1 MARRRRA
8 SDAPVAAVSVPR
20 ITPPGRAWHPLT
32 AALDLLFT
40 YGTLMRG
47 FRLHDLIEERAEWVG
62 EGRVMGR
69 LIDLGRYPG
78 ALADDRAVIHGEVYR
93 LRAAEHWTALD
104 SAEGPQYHRSRVA
117 VRMADGRSVEAYMYW
132 YRGPLDRGL
141 PIPGGDYRAHAPA
154 RSIHRHA
161 TL

>member
-1 MARRRRA
+1 M
-8 SDAPVAAVSVPR
+8 
-20 ITPPGRAWHPLT
+20 LN
-32 AALDLLFT
+32 LLFT

-47 FRLHDLIEERAEWVG
+47 FRLHALVADRAEWVS
-62 EGRVMGR
+62 EGSVSGR

-78 ALADDRAVIHGEVYR
+78 ALPDDRAVIRGEVYR
-93 LRAAEHWTALD
+93 LRTAEHWTALD

-117 VRMADGRSVEAYMYW
+117 VRMTDGRPVEAYIYW

-154 RSIHRHA
+154 HSIHRHA

>member
-1 MARRRRA
+1 
-8 SDAPVAAVSVPR
+8 VPR
-20 ITPPGRAWHPLT
+20 ITPPGRASHAH
-32 AALDLLFT
+32 AATPDLLFA

-47 FRLHDLIEERAEWVG
+47 FPLHALMAERAEWVG
-62 EGRVMGR
+62 EGSVSGR

-78 ALADDRAVIHGEVYR
+78 ALPDDRAVIRGEVYR

-104 SAEGPQYHRSRVA
+104 SAEGPQYHRSRAA
-117 VRMADGRSVEAYMYW
+117 VRMADGPPVEAYIYW

-154 RSIHRHA
+154 HSIHRHA

>member
-1 MARRRRA
+1 
-8 SDAPVAAVSVPR
+8 VGAAVSGPR
-20 ITPPGRAWHPLT
+20 RLGPPGRAWHPP
-32 AALDLLFT
+32 ASVLDLLFT

-47 FRLHDLIEERAEWVG
+47 FRLHAVVAERAEWVG
-62 EGRVMGR
+62 EGCVTGR

-78 ALADDRAVIHGEVYR
+78 ALPDDRGVIRGEVYR
-93 LRAAEHWTALD
+93 LHAAEHWTALD

-117 VRMADGRSVEAYMYW
+117 VRMTDGRSVEAYIYW

>member
-1 MARRRRA
+1 
-8 SDAPVAAVSVPR
+8 
-20 ITPPGRAWHPLT
+20 
-32 AALDLLFT
+32 
-40 YGTLMRG
+40 
-47 FRLHDLIEERAEWVG
+47 
-62 EGRVMGR
+62 MGR

-117 VRMADGRSVEAYMYW
+117 VRMTDGRSVEAYMYW

>member
-1 MARRRRA
+1 
-8 SDAPVAAVSVPR
+8 VGAAVSGPR
-20 ITPPGRAWHPLT
+20 RLGPPGRAWHPP
-32 AALDLLFT
+32 ASVLDLLFT

-47 FRLHDLIEERAEWVG
+47 FPLHALMVERAEWVG
-62 EGRVMGR
+62 EGSVAGR

-78 ALADDRAVIHGEVYR
+78 ALPDDRGVIHGEVYR

-104 SAEGPQYHRSRVA
+104 SAEGPQYHRSRIP
-117 VRMADGRSVEAYMYW
+117 VRMTSGRPVEAYMYW
-132 YRGPLDRGL
+132 YRGPLDRGR

>member
-1 MARRRRA
+1 
-8 SDAPVAAVSVPR
+8 
-20 ITPPGRAWHPLT
+20 
-32 AALDLLFT
+32 
-40 YGTLMRG
+40 MRG
-47 FRLHDLIEERAEWVG
+47 FRLHALMAERAEWEG
-62 EGRVMGR
+62 EGCVTGR

-78 ALADDRAVIHGEVYR
+78 AIPDDRGTIHGEVYR
-93 LRAAEHWTALD
+93 LHSAEHWTALD

-117 VRMADGRSVEAYMYW
+117 VRMTDGRPIEAYIYW

>member
-1 MARRRRA
+1 VARRRRA

-47 FRLHDLIEERAEWVG
+47 FRLHDLMVERAEWVG

-78 ALADDRAVIHGEVYR
+78 ALADDRAVIHGEVDR
-93 LRAAEHWTALD
+93 LGAAEHWAAVV
-104 SAEGPQYHRSRVA
+104 SAE
-117 VRMADGRSVEAYMYW
+117 
-132 YRGPLDRGL
+132 
-141 PIPGGDYRAHAPA
+141 
-154 RSIHRHA
+154 RHQ
-161 TL
+161 